1 MLKYNNTPI
10 EDIYPLEIADE
21 GDTRPRAWSNAKYI
35 MAINGKDRPSRPEL
49 EHFKNNNSPAYFAA
63 KGMCPRNRLRYSIT
77 SNPSTGLWY
86 IIKIKD
92 GSIWLTNKVYAQP
105 WKLERLS
112 TTAEQFEIIPAEE
125 DACKLYIEMCGAGG
139 GGSGGGGALCGAGGG
154 GGAAATFTINM
165 IGTRLTGSDTQ
176 YIRKGVNRYVCYV
189 GTGGEGVQ
197 DRNQAGDGGPS
208 GFSGLPDNYD
218 APNYNI
224 SVICNGGKG
233 ANASNGGAPGTA
245 ELDGGNYY
253 PIPTD
258 GCKGGDEAGYST
270 ATFNQVMTNT
280 QFGLGTTASAT
291 TNAQQTMVHG
301 PYSVESTYTGAGGN
315 SAFGPGAEPS
325 TYTDINGK
333 NGTYPGTGG
342 SGGSAKAFSSSRG
355 GNGANGV
362 INIYY

>member
-21 GDTRPRAWSNAKYI
+21 GDTRPRAWSNTKYI
-35 MAINGKDRPSRPEL
+35 KGLSDRSSRPEL
-49 EHFKNNNSPAYFAA
+49 IYFQNNNLQAEFSA
-63 KGMCPRNRLRYSIT
+63 KGMSPRNTLRYSIT

-92 GSIWLTNKVYAQP
+92 GSIWLTNKVYSQP

-112 TTAEQFEIIPAEE
+112 TTDEQFEIIPAEV
-125 DACKLYIEMCGAGG
+125 DACELHIEMCGAGG
-139 GGSGGGGALCGAGGG
+139 GGSGGGVALCGAGGG
-154 GGAAATFTINM
+154 GGAAASFNITM
-165 IGTRLTGSDTQ
+165 IGTQLYGDDIQ
-176 YIRKGVNRYVCYV
+176 YIRKGVNRYICYV
-189 GTGGEGVQ
+189 GTGGQGVQ
-197 DRNQAGDGGPS
+197 DREQAGDGGPS
-208 GFSGLPDNYD
+208 GFGSLDGNYT
-218 APNYNI
+218 ALN
-224 SVICNGGKG
+224 SVISIVCHGGKG
-233 ANASNGGAPGTA
+233 ANASNGGAPGTV
-245 ELDGGNYY
+245 EVSHGNYY
-253 PIPTD
+253 SFPTD
-258 GCKGGDEAGYST
+258 GCKGGDEGGYST
-270 ATFNQVMTNT
+270 ATFNEIIIKTENA
-280 QFGLGTTASAT
+280 GIGDAN
-291 TNAQQTMVHG
+291 TNAQQKIVHG
-301 PYSVESTYTGAGGN
+301 PYSVASTYTGAGGN

>member
-35 MAINGKDRPSRPEL
+35 KGSRDRVYDDRPEL
-49 EHFKNNNSPAYFAA
+49 TYFKNNGNRAEFAG
-63 KGMCPRNRLRYSIT
+63 KGMSPRNTLRYSIT

-92 GSIWLTNKVYAQP
+92 GSIWLTSKVYAQP
-105 WKLERLS
+105 WTIERLS

-154 GGAAATFTINM
+154 GGASACFAITM
-165 IGTRLTGSDTQ
+165 IGTELRNDDTQ
-176 YIRKGVNRYVCYV
+176 YVRKGVNRYVCYV
-189 GTGGEGVQ
+189 GTGGQGVQ

-208 GFSGLPDNYD
+208 GFSGLAGNYMALNSD
-218 APNYNI
+218 I
-224 SVICNGGKG
+224 SIICHGGKG
-233 ANASNGGAPGTA
+233 ANASDGGAPGTV
-245 ELDGGNYY
+245 EITSGGCY
-253 PIPTD
+253 PFPTA
-258 GCKGGDEAGYST
+258 GCKGGDESGYST
-270 ATFNQVMTNT
+270 TTFNQVTINMRVAGISDIDVNE
-280 QFGLGTTASAT
+280 
-291 TNAQQTMVHG
+291 QQEIVHG

-342 SGGSAKAFSSSRG
+342 SGGSAKAFNSSRG